1 MADTVRPR
9 TMVDCGQEDVEDEEP
24 APKEIIPVYLVR
36 VGRKCTMVVKVVN
49 FSPRRGRNPNGR
61 PEINCP

>member
-1 MADTVRPR
+1 M
-9 TMVDCGQEDVEDEEP
+9 DCGQEDVEDEEP